1 MFVVSAYVHL
11 NGELVERSDARV
23 SVFDR
28 GFRYGDGVFET
39 LRAYGGRVFAW
50 DAHMARLD
58 RSCAALDLAHEIG
71 HGEFHERVTATLSAN
86 DLKDAYV
93 RLSITRGAQ
102 GGRLEPQADV
112 DPTVVV
118 VTESMP
124 RGGTSGSSTW
134 DGPASVILSD
144 IQRVPDAAIPSG
156 AKTQNFLDG
165 ILARVESRDAGADEA
180 LLRDARGAL
189 TEGTVS
195 NLFLVRNGELATPNP
210 DVGPLL
216 PGITRARVL
225 SLAAELDVPATETV
239 LQPRDLRNADE
250 AFLTNTTWE
259 IRPIRAVAGTSLERG
274 PVTDRLIEAF
284 DRLIEETCYR
294 SSTAASG

>member
-1 MFVVSAYVHL
+1 MSGYVHL
-11 NGELVERSDARV
+11 DGELVEQSAARV

-39 LRAYGGRVFAW
+39 LRAYGGHVFAW

-58 RSCAALDLAHEIG
+58 RSCAALDLAHGIDHAELY
-71 HGEFHERVTATLSAN
+71 ERVTSTLSAN
-86 DLKDAYV
+86 ELADAYV
-93 RLSITRGAQ
+93 RVSITRGVQ
-102 GGRLEPQADV
+102 GGRLEPQAEV
-112 DPTVVV
+112 DPTVVI

-124 RGGTSGSSTW
+124 RGGIHGASTW
-134 DGPASVILSD
+134 DDPAAVVLSD
-144 IQRVPDAAIPSG
+144 VQRVPDAAIPAG
-156 AKTQNFLDG
+156 AKTHNFLNG

-180 LLRDARGAL
+180 ILRDGRGAL

-225 SLAAELDVPATETV
+225 SLAADQDVAARETV
-239 LQPRDLRNADE
+239 LYPRDLRNADE

-259 IRPIRAVAGTSLERG
+259 IRPIGAVEGTSIARG

-284 DRLIEETCYR
+284 DRMIEEHCYR
-294 SSTAASG
+294 PSAPSSA